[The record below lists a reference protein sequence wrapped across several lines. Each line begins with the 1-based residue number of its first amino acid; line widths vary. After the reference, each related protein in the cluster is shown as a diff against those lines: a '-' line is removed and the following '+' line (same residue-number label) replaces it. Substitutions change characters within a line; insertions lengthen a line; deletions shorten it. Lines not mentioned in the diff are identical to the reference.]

1 MPINHEEKKNI
12 FKFFKVSFVVL
23 MLFVVTLLPVELF
36 LRRDIL
42 FYDRIKHQ
50 SDSIFIRKQSSI
62 EWLFLGDSQVFYG
75 IDPAAIPTDRHVHN
89 FAFASEPI
97 ATTYFKLKYSLAK
110 GYLSNLKKVCIV
122 FDMSQLTAK
131 ARDGLRFEYDYH
143 DIYNDRL
150 LHDAEFRSST
160 TLKDWVRI
168 ILYNSYTIR
177 SRSNLLR
184 IAKEMQSKEDSL
196 TAYGFALRH
205 SAMSEQDSSAA
216 VVAYTQD
223 ATREPHTLL
232 LENNIQYYKKLIG
245 MLQARGVEIQLI
257 RMPLVYDQ
265 ANIQALQ
272 REDQELRAIIQSHFG
287 KIQFINSSL
296 SDIHLLHDDFYDP
309 GHLNDKGAKKLAG
322 VLGE

>member
-1 MPINHEEKKNI
+1 MSINREEKKNI
-12 FKFFKVSFVVL
+12 FKFLKISVVVFL
-23 MLFVVTLLPVELF
+23 LFVVALLPVELL

-50 SDSIFIRKQSSI
+50 SDSVFVQKQSSI
-62 EWLFLGDSQVFYG
+62 EWMFLGDSQVFYG
-75 IDPAAIPTDRHVHN
+75 IDPAAIPTNRKAHN

-97 ATTYFKLKYSLAK
+97 ATTYFKIKYSLSK
-110 GYLSNLKKVCIV
+110 NYLPHLKKAWIV

-143 DIYNDRL
+143 EIYIDRL
-150 LHDAEFRSST
+150 FHDAEFRSST

-184 IAKEMQSKEDSL
+184 IAKEMQNKEDSL

-216 VVAYTQD
+216 VLAYKQD
-223 ATREPHTLL
+223 PNRAHHKALL
-232 LENNIQYYKKLIG
+232 DNNVQYYKKLISL
-245 MLQARGVEIQLI
+245 LQARGVEVRLI
-257 RMPLVYDQ
+257 RMPLVSDL
-265 ANIQALQ
+265 ADTVALQ
-272 REDQELRAIIQSHFG
+272 QEDKELRSIIRSHFG
-287 KIQFINSSL
+287 EIRFINSSL
-296 SDIHLLHDDFYDP
+296 SGIGLLHNDFYDP
-309 GHLNDKGAKKLAG
+309 GHLNDKGARKLAS